1 MDANNNQAR
10 TPHQEEEAS
19 IDILSKSSE
28 ENSQI
33 SSMAKSQED
42 VTKEIRISKRRS
54 VYLFNSF
61 SVQETFR
68 DGVIFSEI
76 TCIVFDWLLFAREN
90 SKPGISQSETSL
102 KNYVSIIWNVYC
114 PIPRFCLTVEN

>member
-1 MDANNNQAR
+1 MFDNSFRSCTVSTSLIRAFLYQLYFRLPVANMDANNNQAR

-42 VTKEIRISKRRS
+42 VTQEIRISKRRS

-61 SVQETFR
+61 SV
-68 DGVIFSEI
+68 
-76 TCIVFDWLLFAREN
+76 
-90 SKPGISQSETSL
+90 
-102 KNYVSIIWNVYC
+102 
-114 PIPRFCLTVEN
+114 